1 MANKISNADAATAN
15 TTATKFKKISK
26 KKTYTNISSSYIDDM
41 IDGIMKYVTPEFLD
55 GFYKKVGDGFLER
68 YGVKK

>member
-1 MANKISNADAATAN
+1 MDKKISNADAATAN

-26 KKTYTNISSSYIDDM
+26 KKTYTNISSSYIDD
-41 IDGIMKYVTPEFLD
+41 IMKHVTPEFLD